1 MREFVSSPE
10 SSTSRTSTPKGRGKD
25 KDSRKEAF
33 IPENVYDAM
42 KENKRFDS
50 MRVSR
55 NLKKSQNLRQAKS
68 RDKPPVL
75 WERLTDD
82 TF

>member
-1 MREFVSSPE
+1 MREFVSSSE
-10 SSTSRTSTPKGRGKD
+10 SSASTTSTPKGKGKD

-42 KENKRFDS
+42 KENKRFDP

-55 NLKKSQNLRQAKS
+55 NLEKNQNSRQAKS
-68 RDKPPVL
+68 RDKTASVMG
-75 WERLTDD
+75 
-82 TF
+82 TFD